1 MKVYDFYI
9 TPEEYKRALENGI
22 CKSTLEGRIRNL
34 GWAKEKAIN
43 HPPQRRV
50 KRSEWCQIAKE
61 NGISEVTFYSRIN
74 KYKWNVE
81 KAATEP
87 IHVLAGRRRRK
98 YSEEVYISLEKNG
111 ISRKTFYNRISQG
124 WSLERA
130 MTEKKYTKEEKA
142 KKVKEALKNINTGFK
157 EAHKNYWVLRN
168 NKTINIQS

>member
-1 MKVYDFYI
+1 MINPYDFYI
-9 TPEEYKRALENGI
+9 TPEEYKRAAENGI
-22 CKSTLEGRIRNL
+22 RKRTLEDRIRKY
-34 GWAKEKAIN
+34 GWSKERALTQPI
-43 HPPQRRV
+43 QRKV
-50 KRSEWCQIAKE
+50 ERSKWRLIAKE
-61 NGISEVTFYSRIN
+61 NRISEITFSSRVN
-74 KYKWNVE
+74 KYKWDEE

-87 IHVLAGRRRRK
+87 IRVLTGGKRK

-130 MTEKKYTKEEKA
+130 MTEKMYTKEEKA

-168 NKTINIQS
+168 NKTIDIQS